1 MNITNIYNKYLSHPN
16 ICIDSRK
23 IKPNSIFFG
32 IKGEFYNGNKFAK
45 QAIENGCYYA
55 VIDDPE
61 YESKNC
67 ILVKDSIKT
76 LQALAK
82 VHRKNLRIPVIGIT
96 GSNGKTTTKELI
108 NSTLSSSKNTY
119 STKGNLNSQIG
130 VALSILEIDQTH
142 EIAVIEMGANQIGEI
157 KKLCEITRPTHGII
171 TNIGKAHLEGFGNIT
186 AILKEKTELYKFILK
201 NNGIIFVNGD
211 DKILLK
217 ESKKNNIVRYG
228 KKENIEYTAKINKV
242 FPFVSI
248 IKENKIINSN
258 LVGEFQYYN
267 ILSACCIA
275 NHFNIHFSEI
285 KKSIELYVPKN
296 NRTEIVKTKDN
307 YIILDAYNANPTS
320 VKKMI
325 TYFSGIEKDNKVCI
339 IGEMRE
345 LGKHSKKEHKLIIDY
360 TDNLNLDA
368 IFIGKDFKKIQ
379 NKNTFKSVSDFIK
392 NINKYKLKNNAILIK
407 GSRGLKLEK
416 LINYF

>member
-171 TNIGKAHLEGFGNIT
+171 TNIGKAHLEGFGNIN
-186 AILKEKTELYKFILK
+186 AIIKEKTELYKFILK
-201 NNGIIFVNGD
+201 NQGIIFVNND
-211 DKILLK
+211 DKLLIK
-217 ESKKNNIVRYG
+217 ESKKNNIIRYG
-228 KKENIEYTAKINKV
+228 KKDNLEYSAKINNI

-248 IKENKIINSN
+248 VKDNKIINSN

-275 NHFNIHFSEI
+275 DHFNIHLSKI
-285 KKSIELYVPKN
+285 KKSIELYIPKN
-296 NRTEIVKTKDN
+296 NRTEIVKTKNND
-307 YIILDAYNANPTS
+307 IILDAYNANPSS
-320 VKKMI
+320 VKQMI
-325 TYFSGIEKDNKVCI
+325 TYFSRLDKDNKICI
-339 IGEMRE
+339 LGEMRE
-345 LGKHSKKEHKLIIDY
+345 LGKYSNKEHKFIIDY
-360 TDNLNLDA
+360 IENLNLDA
-368 IFIGKDFKKIQ
+368 IFIGKDFNKIQ
-379 NKNTFKSVSDFIK
+379 SNNTFTSVSNFIK
-392 NINKYKLKNNAILIK
+392 NIDEYNLKNKTILIK
-407 GSRGLKLEK
+407 GSRGLQLEK
-416 LINYF
+416 LINYL